1 MLGGMFDI
9 GESLAPAVRRAQQHL
24 DAASEQTARANASGS
39 GAEAAMTA
47 TAHAALFTEAL
58 LAALH
63 ARLAEVKAAAK
74 S

>member
-1 MLGGMFDI
+1 MLVAMFDVAD
-9 GESLAPAVRRAQQHL
+9 SLAPALRGAQQRL
-24 DAASEQTARANASGS
+24 EDAASQTAHANATGT
-39 GAEAAMTA
+39 GTDAAMTA
-47 TAHAALFTEAL
+47 TARAALFSEAL

>member
-1 MLGGMFDI
+1 MFDV
-9 GESLAPAVRRAQQHL
+9 GNSLAPALRSAQRQL
-24 DAASEQTARANASGS
+24 DTASEQTAHANASGR

-47 TAHAALFTEAL
+47 TARAALFTEAL

-74 S
+74 

>member
-1 MLGGMFDI
+1 MVGMFDV
-9 GESLAPAVRRAQQHL
+9 GSSLAPAVRRAQQQL
-24 DAASEQTARANASGS
+24 DTASEETVRANATGR

-47 TAHAALFTEAL
+47 TARAALFGEAL

-74 S
+74 T